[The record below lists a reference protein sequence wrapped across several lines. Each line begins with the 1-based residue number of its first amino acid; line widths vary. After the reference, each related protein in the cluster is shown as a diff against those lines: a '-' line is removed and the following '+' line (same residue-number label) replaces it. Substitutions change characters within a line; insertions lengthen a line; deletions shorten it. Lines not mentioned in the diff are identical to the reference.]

1 MRRVYLDYNATTPI
15 HEKVK
20 EAMIEAMEIYGNASS
35 HHSFGQESRK
45 LIENSRKIIAD
56 SLNASPDEIIFTSCG
71 SESNNLVLKGA
82 TCGNTICKIGSG
94 KSGVVVSA
102 IEHPSVLNTAKC
114 LKGEGKATKFAPVDE
129 NGVVKV
135 DELEK
140 LITDEVGLVSIM
152 YANNEIGTIQPI
164 EEISKLTAD
173 KGVQFHTDA
182 VQAFGKLPIDVKELN
197 LDFLTLSGHKIY
209 GPKGIGVLYKKKKR
223 RVCPLI
229 HGGHHEFNL
238 RAGTENTVAIVG
250 LAKAVE
256 LAMSHMDNEWKRIEK
271 LRDWFESEVEK
282 RIPFIQIN
290 GKGVKRLAGTS
301 NISFQYIEGE
311 AILYD
316 LDFSGIA
323 VSTGSACS
331 SGSLDPSHVMLAMG
345 RSHGMAHGSMRF
357 SIGKDTT
364 MEDMEYTV
372 NELVKIV
379 ERLRNISPFYKKAM
393 ETGK

>member
-1 MRRVYLDYNATTPI
+1 MKKVYLDYNATTPI
-15 HEKVK
+15 YPQVK
-20 EAMIEAMEIYGNASS
+20 EAMIEAMDVFGNASS
-35 HHSFGQESRK
+35 HHTYGQESRK
-45 LIENSRKIIAD
+45 LIEDSRKLIAD

-71 SESNNLVLKGA
+71 SESNNLVLKGV

-94 KSGVVVSA
+94 KSGTIVSS

-114 LKGEGKATKFAPVDE
+114 LKGEGKVTKFVPVDE
-129 NGVVKV
+129 NGVVDVK
-135 DELEK
+135 ELEK
-140 LITDEVGLVSIM
+140 MLNDDIGLVSIM
-152 YANNEIGTIQPI
+152 YANNEVGTIQPI
-164 EEISKLTAD
+164 EEISKMVTD
-173 KGVQFHTDA
+173 RDIQFHTDA
-182 VQAFGKLPIDVKELN
+182 VQAFGKIPIDVKKLG

-209 GPKGIGVLYKKKKR
+209 GPKGIGVLFKKKKR
-223 RVCPLI
+223 QVCPLI

-256 LAMSHMDNEWKRIEK
+256 LIHSDMGGEWKRIEE
-271 LRDWFESEVEK
+271 LRNFFESSIEQ

-290 GKGVKRLAGTS
+290 GKGTNRLASTS
-301 NISFQYIEGE
+301 NISFQFIEGE

-357 SIGKDTT
+357 SFGKDTT
-364 MEDMEYTV
+364 KEEVDYTIE
-372 NELVKIV
+372 ELVKIV
-379 ERLRNISPFYKKAM
+379 TRLRNISPFYKKAM
-393 ETGK
+393 EVK

>member
-1 MRRVYLDYNATTPI
+1 MKKIYLDYNATTPI
-15 HEKVK
+15 HKEVK
-20 EAMIEAMEIYGNASS
+20 DAMVETMDVFGNASS
-35 HHSFGQESRK
+35 HHSYGQESRK
-45 LIENSRKIIAD
+45 LIEDSRKIIAD

-82 TCGNTICKIGSG
+82 TCGNTVCKVGSG
-94 KSGVVVSA
+94 KSGVVVSS

-129 NGVVKV
+129 NGLIKKA
-135 DELEK
+135 ELEK
-140 LITDEVGLVSIM
+140 MVTDDIGLVSIM
-152 YANNEIGTIQPI
+152 FANNEVGTIQPI
-164 EEISKLTAD
+164 DEISHFVT
-173 KGVQFHTDA
+173 GRGIQFHTDA
-182 VQAFGKLPIDVKELN
+182 VQAFGKIPIDVKTLGV
-197 LDFLTLSGHKIY
+197 DFLTLSGHKIY

-256 LAMSHMDNEWKRIEK
+256 LAFSNMNSEWSRIEN
-271 LRDWFESEVEK
+271 LRNWFEQEVEK

-290 GKGVKRLAGTS
+290 GRGEKRLAGTS
-301 NISFQYIEGE
+301 NISFQFVEGE

-357 SIGKDTT
+357 SLGKDTT
-364 MEDMEYTV
+364 KEDMEYTV
-372 NELVKIV
+372 DQLVKIM

-393 ETGK
+393 ENK